1 MAANVTGI
9 LNPKDYSLT
18 TLSLL
23 TPAGVFDMRYVMM
36 EMSYQEDLFSN
47 TVHGYMFV
55 VESSAY
61 AELLNLTGNEFLRF
75 SFNKDGNTSA
85 QSTKNQIDKTFRV
98 YKMDNRKLSGNMNTE
113 SYCLYFCS
121 EEMMLSEQYK
131 VSKSYPNK
139 DISSIVTDICT
150 KYLGIPDNKLH
161 IDSTYGNYSFVV
173 PTLKPFDAINWLSTY
188 ARPGPKIPGADMVF
202 FENKEGFNFKSIQ
215 SLSDS
220 DNAVFYNIYTYDPK
234 NINNKNLEEEV
245 LNVTTYEI
253 LSSYDALGE
262 INSGMFANKLISA
275 DILTRTKKETSFD
288 YLKYWNDDNTGG
300 LNPHPIT
307 NNYTN
312 RKGDKINDTDEAC
325 LKMVFSNFNQSNP
338 AYTNVIKP
346 GSVAG
351 NIFAETYIPNR
362 TAQLALANHTRVK
375 MSVPGDPN
383 LTVGVVIDF
392 QLISKNPAE
401 KLPDK
406 FYSGNYLVT
415 AIRHII
421 NQSEYKT
428 VMEVAKDSS
437 QNQYADVQQDSPL
450 WKSVSGKGK

>member
-1 MAANVTGI
+1 MADAALTKPGI
-9 LNPKDYSLT
+9 IYPNDYTLITLT
-18 TLSLL
+18 LL
-23 TPAGVFDMRYVMM
+23 TSVITFDVKNILV
-36 EMSYQEDLFSN
+36 ELSYNEDLFNN
-47 TVHGYMFV
+47 TASGYLMV
-55 VESSAY
+55 VDSSGFI
-61 AELLNLTGNEFLRF
+61 EKLQMNGNEFIRMTF
-75 SFNKDGNTSA
+75 GKADTTTNI
-85 QSTKNQIDKTFRV
+85 IDKTFRIFKV
-98 YKMDNRKLSGNMNTE
+98 AKRIPENEGNTE
-113 SYCLYFCS
+113 TYSLYFCS
-121 EEMMLSEQYK
+121 EELLLSEQYK
-131 VSKSYPNK
+131 ISKSYKGK
-139 DISSIVTDICT
+139 DIAYNIKDILTNFLKVPSKKIANIEATTGIYDFIVPNI
-150 KYLGIPDNKLH
+150 
-161 IDSTYGNYSFVV
+161 
-173 PTLKPFDAINWLSTY
+173 KPFDAINWLSTY

-437 QNQYADVQQDSPL
+437 QNQYADVQQDSLL